1 MVCFWHITCDNY
13 LFFSAKLKNMSKGG
27 SVGGKTSVKK
37 TGNASGRDGSGSD
50 VTATEAFT
58 AY

>member
-1 MVCFWHITCDNY
+1 MLTRSKNY

-27 SVGGKTSVKK
+27 SVKK

-50 VTATEAFT
+50 LTATEAFT

>member
-1 MVCFWHITCDNY
+1 MGLCFGDITCENY

-37 TGNASGRDGSGSD
+37 TGNASGRDGSGS
-50 VTATEAFT
+50 ATEAFT